1 MAREFLQVDPR
12 TLHLPP
18 ERDDGA
24 DSFKLAL
31 QYARHGDR
39 LDGMPPPEVARDGKG
54 HLMIMNGV
62 TRATRAAEVAPGQP
76 ITVEVVDDNSH
87 ADYSRL
93 PTIGD
98 RLP

>member
-24 DSFKLAL
+24 DPFKLAR
-31 QYARHGDR
+31 QYARFGDR
-39 LDGMPPPEVARDGKG
+39 LVGMPPPEVSRDGNG
-54 HLMIMNGV
+54 ELMIMNGV
-62 TRATRAAEVAPGQP
+62 TRATRAAEVAPGQL
-76 ITVEVVDDNSH
+76 ITIEVVDDNPH
-87 ADYSRL
+87 VDYKPL